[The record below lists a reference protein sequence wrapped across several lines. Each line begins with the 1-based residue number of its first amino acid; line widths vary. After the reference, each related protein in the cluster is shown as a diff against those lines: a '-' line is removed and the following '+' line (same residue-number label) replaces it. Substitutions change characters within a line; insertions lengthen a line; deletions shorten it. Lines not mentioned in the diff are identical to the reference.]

1 LSDAAL
7 LVLGYLAGSIPFG
20 VLLTRWVRGVDVR
33 QSGSGNIGATN
44 VTRVAGKKLGAGVL
58 LLDALKGALAVLLAL
73 WLHPESPRL
82 HVAVGLAAFLGHV
95 YPVWLKL
102 QGGKGVATA
111 LGVLVVL
118 VPLAALSAALVYA
131 GLVAAWRVSSVGS
144 LAGGVTAV
152 GVAALTARAPEYS
165 GLALL
170 LFVLILWTHR
180 GNILRLW
187 RRTERRF

>member
-1 LSDAAL
+1 MSDAVL

-44 VTRVAGKKLGAGVL
+44 VTRVAGKKLGAVVL
-58 LLDALKGALAVLLAL
+58 LLDALKGSLAVLAAL
-73 WLHPESPRL
+73 WLAPESPRL
-82 HVAVGLAAFLGHV
+82 HAAVGLAAFLGHV
-95 YPVWLKL
+95 YPVWLRL

-111 LGVLVVL
+111 LGVLLVL
-118 VPLAALSAALVYA
+118 VPLAALSAAFVYA